1 MPGGRT
7 LTEPQKAA
15 LKDAFE
21 DIDITN
27 SGMINKSELRAALQL
42 TGQNPTME
50 EMITYTERLG
60 NGTFTLAEFIE
71 FVEQHIPFKTKEEID
86 KELTEAFE
94 KFRDDRD
101 LSISKEEFQKV
112 MTKLGDEPLTD
123 GDAETLIESLKNIE
137 NSGKYNVTELS
148 RLFMG

>member
-1 MPGGRT
+1 M
-7 LTEPQKAA
+7 LLQ
-15 LKDAFE
+15 
-21 DIDITN
+21 
-27 SGMINKSELRAALQL
+27 ELD
-42 TGQNPTME
+42 MKY
-50 EMITYTERLG
+50 YTKIMTFFIFFHIG

-137 NSGKYNVTELS
+137 NSGKYNVT
-148 RLFMG
+148 GI